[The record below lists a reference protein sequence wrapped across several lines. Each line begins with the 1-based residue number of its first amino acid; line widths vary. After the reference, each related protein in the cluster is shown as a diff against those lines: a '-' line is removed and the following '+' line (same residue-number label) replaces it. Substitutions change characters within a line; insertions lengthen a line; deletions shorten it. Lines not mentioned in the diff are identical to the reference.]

1 MSDII
6 WSIILIVGLF
16 GWVASTLVFIF
27 KAFPELGRFEVQ
39 QARKWGLVVAVS
51 FIVWIVGLLNA

>member
-39 QARKWGLVVAVS
+39 QARKWGLVVVVS
-51 FIVWIVGLLNA
+51 FVVWIVGLLNA